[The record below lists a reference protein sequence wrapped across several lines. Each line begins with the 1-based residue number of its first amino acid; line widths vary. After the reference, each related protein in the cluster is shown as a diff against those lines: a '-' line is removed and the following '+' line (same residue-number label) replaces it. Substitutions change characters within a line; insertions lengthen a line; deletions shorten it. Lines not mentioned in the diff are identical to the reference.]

1 VRRVTHGT
9 AYKVLIGKPEG
20 KRMLCG
26 RIRHRWED
34 NIKIDHVDASFVKI
48 GSSSGLQ

>member
-1 VRRVTHGT
+1 VTQVTHGT
-9 AYKVLIGKPEG
+9 AYKVLIRKPEG
-20 KRMLCG
+20 KRMFG

-34 NIKIDHVDASFVKI
+34 NIEIDHVDASAVRK